1 MSTLWPTLVRRAYGL
16 GIGTIALVALAAVAL
31 NAVDLFMGA
40 DDIVQALMP
49 ALRVLVAAF
58 FLCTLV
64 LWIEAWRLMLR
75 EAAERG
81 ESLDLLWT
89 AALILLAVPT
99 AWYVCYRARR
109 AKVV

>member
-1 MSTLWPTLVRRAYGL
+1 MSTFWPTLVRRAYGL
-16 GIGTIALVALAAVAL
+16 GIVTIALVAFAAVAL
-31 NAVDLFMGA
+31 NAIDLFVGA
-40 DDIVQALMP
+40 DDFAETFMPVLQAF
-49 ALRVLVAAF
+49 VAFF

-75 EAAERG
+75 EAAERR

-89 AALILLAVPT
+89 AALIFLAVPT

-109 AKVV
+109 ANVV